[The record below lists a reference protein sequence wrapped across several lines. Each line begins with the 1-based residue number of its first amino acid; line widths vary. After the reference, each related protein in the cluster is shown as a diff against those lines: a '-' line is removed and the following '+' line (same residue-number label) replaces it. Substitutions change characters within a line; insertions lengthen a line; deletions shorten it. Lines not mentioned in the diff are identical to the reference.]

1 MSQECRNADASRTAV
16 SLHLAHKKNMKKI
29 LSYFVVA
36 IVTSAASFLLFDSWS
51 GNPVPKKGVVYASVH
66 SSILQENR
74 DVIIRLPRLYD
85 SAKRYPVMYVLDGSS
100 LDIPITD
107 NLHILTAAGYAPE
120 AIVVGIPNMS
130 AENREIN
137 LTPPFMRR
145 ENENPESLMGEADNF
160 LNFMEKE
167 LIPFIEQKYACSSR
181 VFCGNSRGGLAVMYS
196 LIRKP
201 VLFDARICFST
212 PFWRQDDIL
221 IDSVASY
228 LKKADLLK
236 TFIYMSAGGNE
247 TENIRGGL
255 HRMTEA
261 LMKNSGIIVHSEIT
275 PEAIHQD
282 NALYSSAS
290 AVSKWAEFSSR

>member
-1 MSQECRNADASRTAV
+1 
-16 SLHLAHKKNMKKI
+16 MKKI
-29 LSYFVVA
+29 LSYFAVA
-36 IVTSAASFLLFDSWS
+36 LVTSAVSFIVLDNWS
-51 GNPVPKKGVVYASVH
+51 GNLVPKKGVVYATVY
-66 SSILQENR
+66 SSILQEDR

-85 SAKRYPVMYVLDGSS
+85 STKRYPVMYVLDGSS
-100 LDIPITD
+100 LDIPIAE
-107 NLHILTAAGYAPE
+107 NLHVLTAAGYAPE

-145 ENENPESLMGEADNF
+145 ENENPGSLMGEADNF
-160 LNFMEKE
+160 LDFMEKD

-181 VFCGNSRGGLAVMYS
+181 VFCGNSRGGLVVMYS
-196 LIRKP
+196 LIRKS

-228 LKKADLLK
+228 LKKTDSLK

-255 HRMTEA
+255 NRMTEV
-261 LMKNSGIIVHSEIT
+261 LMKNSGTMVHSEIT
-275 PEAIHQD
+275 PGAIHQD
-282 NALYSSAS
+282 NAVHSSAS
-290 AVSKWAEFSSR
+290 AVAKWAVFSSK